1 MTAAAPRFVLTRS
14 GGGRRQAPPP
24 PVKPASPAGGCSHG
38 PGPTAAPAPAVDTP
52 TVRVN
57 GVEIAA
63 AEIAREAQHHP
74 AAAPAEAW
82 REAARALAVRELL
95 LQEARARGLSPD
107 PEGDGVASETPED
120 ALVRQLLEQALT
132 PGTADEAECRR
143 VYAAQSERFRTPDLF
158 EAGHILI
165 EPGGED
171 AAAWAAAEARARR
184 LAAAIGEGHDAF
196 AAAARQHSACPSA
209 QQDGSLGQVRRGELA
224 APVQAALEGLADGE
238 TLREPVRS
246 RFGWHLLRLERRISG
261 RMLPFE
267 AVAERI
273 RDMLEARAW
282 AVGAAQFVAGLAEQA
297 EVEGVELVPPS
308 GACSGDGG
316 C

>member
-1 MTAAAPRFVLTRS
+1 MSAAAPRFVLTRS
-14 GGGRRQAPPP
+14 NGGKPAAPPP
-24 PVKPASPAGGCSHG
+24 PVAPPPQTGGCGHSHA
-38 PGPTAAPAPAVDTP
+38 PAAAPAVETP

-57 GVEIAA
+57 GVEIAP

-74 AAAPAEAW
+74 APAPAEAW

-95 LQEARARGLSPD
+95 LQEARALDLRPE
-107 PEGDGVASETPED
+107 PEGDGVASETPEE
-120 ALVRQLLEQALT
+120 ALVRQLLEQALE
-132 PGTADEAECRR
+132 PAAADEAECRR
-143 VYAAQSERFRTPDLF
+143 VYAAQAERFRTPDLF

-165 EPGGED
+165 EPDGEGE
-171 AAAWAAAEARARR
+171 AAWSAAEARARR
-184 LAAAIGEGHDAF
+184 LVEIIGEGHDAF
-196 AAAARQHSACPSA
+196 AAAAREHSACPSA

-224 APVQAALEGLADGE
+224 APVQAALERLADGE

-246 RFGWHLLRLERRISG
+246 RFGWHLLRLERRIPG
-261 RMLPFE
+261 RVLPYE

-282 AVGAAQFVAGLAEQA
+282 AVSAAQFVAALAERA